1 MAANHYQV
9 TGYGEDGRGDDNDV
23 WRIEI
28 EDGRPGDLVKTM
40 TSVLRLRHHFLHCLL
55 SCTNENLPAE
65 WGFNQHE
72 IACSPWQR
80 QTRDKKGFRKNTWV
94 VEDNFN
100 SDQDSQV
107 KKVPISTIAPG
118 FWQKLLQSHRV
129 MFFVNSRLG
138 EDNSW
143 YSLQQQIPVKWPFDI
158 VSQVFSAK
166 EPRIFLLG
174 NPLIWATHLICLIIF
189 PFVLFHKIIKNRKMS
204 SSESKHFKAAKSF
217 FTLWSLNYLPFFFM
231 FRVLYIH
238 HYFPAIYFC
247 SLLSGVLID
256 WAIKTSLARLPRQI
270 LPVCE
275 LSLLLAV
282 LSVCLASF
290 WLFSPLLYG
299 MTGDMAKFSNSTYH
313 HLYWTD
319 WWDF

>member
-1 MAANHYQV
+1 
-9 TGYGEDGRGDDNDV
+9 
-23 WRIEI
+23 
-28 EDGRPGDLVKTM
+28 
-40 TSVLRLRHHFLHCLL
+40 
-55 SCTNENLPAE
+55 
-65 WGFNQHE
+65 
-72 IACSPWQR
+72 
-80 QTRDKKGFRKNTWV
+80 
-94 VEDNFN
+94 
-100 SDQDSQV
+100 
-107 KKVPISTIAPG
+107 
-118 FWQKLLQSHRV
+118 
-129 MFFVNSRLG
+129 
-138 EDNSW
+138 
-143 YSLQQQIPVKWPFDI
+143 
-158 VSQVFSAK
+158 
-166 EPRIFLLG
+166 
-174 NPLIWATHLICLIIF
+174 
-189 PFVLFHKIIKNRKMS
+189 
-204 SSESKHFKAAKSF
+204 
-217 FTLWSLNYLPFFFM
+217 M